1 MRVLGIREKVRK
13 ERVNVSRR
21 IVTCWRI
28 TVKTRPSTLCSSRY
42 DHARRRRSKLLQ
54 DRYASTDGPW
64 RQSIK
69 PTLTPAAV
77 SCSEEATNLLC
88 WCLGAYVEGEFVRR
102 MGAHMHMA
110 QSSHP
115 SLRAYLTPAV
125 ADEARAP
132 RPPPRPSRQEGSC
145 ARTSVQVPTARP
157 GSHVGN
163 IPRLHFLGHRQLPIL
178 HPSIRIAPAPPDHA
192 EAIFPSPAFPAGLR
206 RACCHRGTSP
216 HGSWRHDT

>member
-132 RPPPRPSRQEGSC
+132 PPPPPPPPPPAIAPRGKLRPDVSASAHCQAGKPRWKYPSTSFPRPPAASYPASIHSHRPCS
-145 ARTSVQVPTARP
+145 A
-157 GSHVGN
+157 
-163 IPRLHFLGHRQLPIL
+163 
-178 HPSIRIAPAPPDHA
+178 
-192 EAIFPSPAFPAGLR
+192 
-206 RACCHRGTSP
+206 
-216 HGSWRHDT
+216 